1 MKMLL
6 KQFGLPIAVL
16 LALSFPLYITDYY
29 IEVLTL
35 VFINVILIQSLN
47 VLTGYAGQI
56 SLGQAGLF
64 AVGAYGSAVLMLEF
78 SLPFVVAV
86 PAGILLAAAVGLL
99 LSFPARRVT
108 EFYLAVVTLGFGAI
122 VGVVVREWPLL
133 GGFSGLSLIPSPI
146 TATLTIFGFTVS
158 SESYY
163 YIVLIAMV
171 LATLLLRNLVRSHVG
186 RAFLAT
192 RENEIAALSTGINPG
207 RTKQL
212 AYMVSGSLAGL
223 AGTLYAHY
231 ISYLGYEQFSILRS
245 VEVLAMTLVGGLGSL
260 VGPFIGGIFQT
271 WAPQVLQPLGEY
283 QLLVY
288 GLLLILIIRYYPR
301 GLAGLLQ
308 AKDSYVNVPG
318 DEIQKLKEA
327 EYDSTGE
334 NGELNYNHPLST
346 TLGQETES
354 RDSDYE
360 GQSAIIIEDVTK
372 NFDSLKAL
380 DNVSMVIK
388 RGEVHGLVGPNGS
401 GKSTLVNI
409 VTGAYPATSGSVVYE
424 GERVDGQGMDQ
435 TAKKG
440 IVRIFQDPRL
450 IPEATVLENVLLG
463 AQGKIKTG
471 FWSALSGH
479 FNKRAELNWA
489 MKSFDSLGICGIRA
503 HGEELTESLPY
514 GTSRLVEIA
523 RAITA
528 DPSVLILDE
537 PAAGL
542 SDEEISTL
550 AQLLHRL
557 KRAGITVIVIEHN
570 MEFISNVV
578 DRVTVLDSGRVIYEG
593 SPAKM
598 QADSNVAEAYLG
610 AT

>member
-1 MKMLL
+1 MRMLS
-6 KQFGLPIAVL
+6 KKFGLPIVVL

-35 VFINVILIQSLN
+35 VFINVLLIQSLN

-64 AVGAYGSAVLMLEF
+64 AVGAYGSAVLVLEY
-78 SLPFVVAV
+78 SLPFVIAV
-86 PAGILLAAAVGLL
+86 PAAILLATVAGLL

-108 EFYLAVVTLGFGAI
+108 EFYLAVITLGFGAI
-122 VGVVVREWPLL
+122 VGVIVREWPLL
-133 GGFSGLSLIPSPI
+133 GGFSGLSLIPSPV
-146 TATLTIFGFTVS
+146 TATLTIFGFTIS

-163 YIVLIAMV
+163 YIVLVAMV

-186 RAFLAT
+186 RALLAT

-212 AYMVSGSLAGL
+212 AYMVSGSIAGL
-223 AGTLYAHY
+223 AGALYAHY
-231 ISYLGYEQFSILRS
+231 LSYLGSGQFSILRS
-245 VEVLAMTLVGGLGSL
+245 VEILAMTLVGGVGSF

-271 WAPQVLQPLGEY
+271 WIPQVLQPLGDY

-288 GLLLILIIRYYPR
+288 GLLLIIIVRYYPA

-308 AKDSYVNVPG
+308 TKDSYVNIPG
-318 DEIQKLKEA
+318 DKIQRLGEA
-327 EYDSTGE
+327 EHGAAEESE
-334 NGELNYNHPLST
+334 ELNHSHPSPT
-346 TLGQETES
+346 GLGHQAGS
-354 RDSDYE
+354 RGSDHE
-360 GQSAIIIEDVTK
+360 EEDNIIIEEVTK

-380 DNVSMVIK
+380 DNVSVTIK
-388 RGEVHGLVGPNGS
+388 RGEIHGLVGPNGS
-401 GKSTLVNI
+401 GKSTLVNV
-409 VTGAYPATSGSVVYE
+409 VTGAYPVTSGSVMYR
-424 GERVDGQGMDQ
+424 GERIDGQGMDQ
-435 TAKKG
+435 IAKKG

-450 IPEATVLENVLLG
+450 ISEATVLENVLLG
-463 AQGKIKTG
+463 AQGKIKAG
-471 FWSALSGH
+471 FWSALSGY
-479 FNKRAELNWA
+479 FNRRDELNWA
-489 MKSFDSLGICGIRA
+489 AKSFDSLGICGIRT
-503 HGEELTESLPY
+503 HGEKLISTLPY
-514 GTSRLVEIA
+514 GTRRLVEIA

-542 SDEEISTL
+542 SEAEVATL
-550 AQLLHRL
+550 SELLHSL
-557 KRAGITVIVIEHN
+557 KRAGITVIVIEHD

-578 DRVTVLDSGRVIYEG
+578 DCVTVLDSGRVIYDG

-598 QADSNVAEAYLG
+598 QADSNVVEAYLG